1 MANFVDEITVE
12 QLETDPYPIYARLR
26 REAPVAFVPAV
37 NSWLATRWDDVNAI
51 AKDPDL
57 FSAEDPNAPV
67 CVAFGTPAIIH
78 ADGETHK
85 ALRDGIAP
93 HYLPRKVEGYIE
105 ALVRPVAEELIGPL
119 VADGRAELMADYF
132 EPISVLS
139 LARSFGVQDADVPTL
154 RGWFHGLAQG
164 AINFERDPERAA
176 TCAATRSEIET
187 TLQPILD
194 RLEQQPDGSPIAHMM
209 HHGMPDGETRPREF
223 ILPSILVTLLG
234 GMQEPGHGAGST
246 LIALLRHPDQMA
258 EVRADMDGVLPR
270 AVQEGIRWMAPI
282 GTQIRMPTRD
292 TELGGATVP
301 KGQTIAAVVA
311 SASRDESRF
320 SDPDRFDL
328 HRDEG
333 SHASFGFGPHFCAG
347 KWFAN
352 AQIAM
357 ALRVLFENTKSIAL
371 DETRPPE
378 FRGWEFRAPTTLHMH
393 LS

>member
-1 MANFVDEITVE
+1 MGDFLESITVE
-12 QLETDPYPIYARLR
+12 DLETDPYPIYARLR

-51 AKDPDL
+51 SKDPEL

-93 HYLPRKVEGYIE
+93 HYLPRKVADYID
-105 ALVRPVAEELIGPL
+105 ALVRPVAEELIGDLMPK
-119 VADGRAELMADYF
+119 GSAELMADYF

-139 LARSFGVQDADVPTL
+139 LARSFGVRDADVPTL
-154 RGWFHGLAQG
+154 RRWFHGLAQG
-164 AINFERDPERAA
+164 AINFERDPGRAA
-176 TCAATRSEIET
+176 TCAATRAEIET
-187 TLQPILD
+187 TLAPILTTLARD
-194 RLEQQPDGSPIAHMM
+194 PDDSPISRMM
-209 HHGMPDGETRPREF
+209 HHGMPDGDVRPPEF

-246 LIALLRHPDQMA
+246 LIALLRDPAQMD
-258 EVRADMDGVLPR
+258 EVRADMDVHLAK

-320 SDPDRFDL
+320 TDPDRFDI

-333 SHASFGFGPHFCAG
+333 GHASFGFGPHFCAG

-352 AQIAM
+352 AQIAV
-357 ALRVLFENTKSIAL
+357 ALRVLFENTSRIDL
-371 DETRPPE
+371 DESRPPE
-378 FRGWEFRAPTTLHMH
+378 FRGWEFRAPTTLHVK